1 MRFAWER
8 ENSADYV
15 PVEQSFISRLVYIAY
30 NVIYLI
36 LIALPFLGTVDYRTG
51 FMVFFVFILIR
62 AAANLYRNN
71 VLEAPQAEAFALRSP

>member
-30 NVIYLI
+30 NVIWWAPI
-36 LIALPFLGTVDYRTG
+36 ILPFIGVIDYRTG
-51 FMVFFVFILIR
+51 FIVLFVVTLVR
-62 AAANLYRNN
+62 AISRLRESVMSSAASISVR
-71 VLEAPQAEAFALRSP
+71 